1 MVNVSINEVSMK
13 YEKKYILDGLN
24 LNIHNGEL
32 LVILG
37 ESGCGKSTLLKIIA
51 GIIEPE
57 TGHIYFN
64 KEEITNL
71 PPQKRKIGYVPQAQ
85 VLFPHMTVED
95 NIKFGLEAR
104 KLSKEQVESKLEWIA
119 NLTQIRELFSR
130 FSREISG
137 GQKQRVA
144 LARAMAIEPEV
155 LLLDEP
161 LSSID
166 ASGRESLAL
175 SIRRIQ
181 KQTQTTTIYVT
192 HSSDE
197 ARLISDRVAVMYD
210 GKIQQIGKLL
220 EIDQKPL
227 NYLVAK
233 IMGIDNVWPVE
244 FITKDKKGSILSVP
258 IGKIQLDRK
267 IQSKI
272 SGIKIN
278 PSSFSIYSDK
288 TKNKDDLIIFQGTVK
303 SVVELDD
310 ETFRLIVDI
319 KDTLSEYIKV
329 DCLRDQ
335 INKELNVDTSITLA
349 ITPKDVVLI

>member
-1 MVNVSINEVSMK
+1 
-13 YEKKYILDGLN
+13 
-24 LNIHNGEL
+24 
-32 LVILG
+32 
-37 ESGCGKSTLLKIIA
+37 
-51 GIIEPE
+51 
-57 TGHIYFN
+57 
-64 KEEITNL
+64 
-71 PPQKRKIGYVPQAQ
+71 
-85 VLFPHMTVED
+85 
-95 NIKFGLEAR
+95 
-104 KLSKEQVESKLEWIA
+104 
-119 NLTQIRELFSR
+119 
-130 FSREISG
+130 
-137 GQKQRVA
+137 
-144 LARAMAIEPEV
+144 
-155 LLLDEP
+155 
-161 LSSID
+161 
-166 ASGRESLAL
+166 
-175 SIRRIQ
+175 
-181 KQTQTTTIYVT
+181 
-192 HSSDE
+192 
-197 ARLISDRVAVMYD
+197 MYD

-244 FITKDKKGSILSVP
+244 FITNDKKGSILSVP

-267 IQSKI
+267 VQSKI

-303 SVVELDD
+303 SVVELDN